1 VLVDLPQ
8 RREPLDRAR
17 RRLQQRRPRLRR
29 LAGDLHLVARRRHCS
44 EARSSLSLCVPVFA
58 LDRQVRVELL
68 LKRSELCSCS
78 GTRVTLEEIRVC
90 GDPSG
95 AAVGVET
102 WQRPR
107 VVGTALLHLPR
118 WTRTHDGAQ
127 IVHGLHVWGAS
138 PLTSLLVRH
147 FRLCLYQ
154 MISLQIISWISY

>member
-1 VLVDLPQ
+1 MDHGPSASPILS
-8 RREPLDRAR
+8 DRGVIVNTGICVCTVFQKKKQ
-17 RRLQQRRPRLRR
+17 LQESTSQPML
-29 LAGDLHLVARRRHCS
+29 S
-44 EARSSLSLCVPVFA
+44 FLSLCVPVFA
-58 LDRQVRVELL
+58 LDRQVRVLL

-127 IVHGLHVWGAS
+127 IVHGLHVWG
-138 PLTSLLVRH
+138 LHR
-147 FRLCLYQ
+147 
-154 MISLQIISWISY
+154 